1 MYENLTSKD
10 TMGSLKMWFPFT
22 ANRVELHL
30 REHTEVKAT
39 SENPRRG
46 CKQKLTISE
55 DGLKSCTAHG
65 PV

>member
-1 MYENLTSKD
+1 
-10 TMGSLKMWFPFT
+10 MGSLKMWFPFT

-55 DGLKSCTAHG
+55 DGLKSRTAHG